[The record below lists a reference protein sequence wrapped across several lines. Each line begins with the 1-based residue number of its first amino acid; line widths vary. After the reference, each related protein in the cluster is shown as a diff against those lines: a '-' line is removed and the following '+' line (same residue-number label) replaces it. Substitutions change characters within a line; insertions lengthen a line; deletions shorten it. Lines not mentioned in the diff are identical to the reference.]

1 MPDEQTTQV
10 LCEVLEMMKQQAVYL
25 NRQHRWILAL
35 GDTIALKT
43 DLEEFLREH
52 PFYGLG
58 PRPDLQ
64 ITQSMIENID
74 ALIRRLKQS
83 Q

>member
-1 MPDEQTTQV
+1 MPDPATNEV
-10 LCEVLEMMKQQAVYL
+10 LYEILEMMKQQAIYL

-43 DLEEFLREH
+43 ELDDFLKKH
-52 PFYGLG
+52 PFYDLG

-64 ITQSMIENID
+64 ITQSIIESID
-74 ALIRRLKQS
+74 ALARRLKES
-83 Q
+83 R